1 MESKEE
7 KAKATNLETD
17 GIASLIREGVA
28 RRRENEAARNGQ
40 VRLPI

>member
-17 GIASLIREGVA
+17 GIASVSVA
-28 RRRENEAARNGQ
+28 RRRWENEAARNG
-40 VRLPI
+40 

>member
-17 GIASLIREGVA
+17 GIASLTRESVA
-28 RRRENEAARNGQ
+28 RRQRRENEAARNG
-40 VRLPI
+40 